1 MVRTLRRVLRLR
13 ASVFACL
20 CVCSPALA
28 AKDNAFAPAGASDW
42 GVYLSG
48 EAVFLK
54 PFQAEGETPGF
65 GTEAGVRVVGGLNGK
80 DGLGVRFRWFEWNGS
95 NAGNA
100 GAFIERINV
109 ETFDAEVT
117 KRFHFANV
125 AATASAGYRYAD
137 YREFGLTDADQM
149 RHGHGL
155 TLSLELSHMLTDY
168 FAVFG
173 KARGSLQAAR
183 RGLDNGTPV
192 THQFFTTAEFQLGAE
207 ANLWMFDN
215 GGRVFLRGAVEAQA
229 WSGGV
234 IGDGDSED
242 VGLFGGTVQAGV
254 DVPLGAQGVARG
266 LTTAGHNTSS
276 GPSSQG
282 GAGAFIAGEAV
293 ILRPYQSEGEAP
305 GFDAEAAP
313 RVIAG
318 LVNDDGLGIRFR
330 WFDWSA
336 FNPNNVAQ
344 PPFIE
349 RISLE
354 TIDVELTQSFARG
367 NLSGVASAGY
377 RYADYREFGFF
388 DADDMRNSNGLV
400 VGLELAHRFTDDILL
415 FGKGRYSLQYASKGT
430 ETGTPR
436 SNLFFTTA
444 ELQLGAEATLW
455 RFDGGGRVFVRGAAE
470 AQSWSGGTIGDGDQ
484 EDLGLFGGT
493 VLAGFHVPLA
503 QGESEAA
510 ASAGL
515 LAADEES
522 EVRAFIEGEAV
533 VVRPFH
539 SEGETPG
546 FEFEPA
552 ARVVAGLE
560 SADGLGAR
568 VRWFQWDQAERN
580 NLGAGAVIASL
591 DVETLDVEL
600 TKKINLGSVTAVA
613 SGGYRYAD
621 YREFSNGTPDQM
633 RNSNGLVV
641 GLELTHMFND
651 YISIFGKGRASMQF
665 ASKGLDN
672 GAPVTELFFTT
683 TEVQVGAE
691 ATLWKFGDGGRV
703 YVRGAGEA
711 QGWSGGVIGDGDS
724 EDLALFGGSFRAGIH
739 FPL

>member
-1 MVRTLRRVLRLR
+1 MAGRLRGVLRR
-13 ASVFACL
+13 SVAAIVGLCL
-20 CVCSPALA
+20 LSPAVA
-28 AKDNAFAPAGASDW
+28 AEERAFSPAIPSDW
-42 GVYLSG
+42 GVYLTG

-65 GTEAGVRVVGGLNGK
+65 GTEAGVRVVGGLNGR

-100 GAFIERINV
+100 GSFIERINV
-109 ETFDAEVT
+109 ETLDAEVT
-117 KRFHFANV
+117 KRFQFGKAE
-125 AATASAGYRYAD
+125 ATASAGYRYAD

-149 RHGHGL
+149 RNSHGL
-155 TLSLELSHMLTDY
+155 TLSLEISHMLTDY

-173 KARGSLQAAR
+173 KARGSLQVAR

-207 ANLWMFDN
+207 ANLWKFDN
-215 GGRVFLRGAVEAQA
+215 GGRVFLRGAVEGQA

-242 VGLFGGTVQAGV
+242 VGLFGGSVLAGV
-254 DVPLGAQGVARG
+254 DVPLGPQGAAHG
-266 LTTAGHNTSS
+266 LTTAGLNASAT
-276 GPSSQG
+276 PPQRE
-282 GAGAFIAGEAV
+282 ARAFIAGEAV

-313 RVIAG
+313 RVTAG
-318 LVNDDGLGIRFR
+318 LVGEDGLGIRFR

-336 FNPNNVAQ
+336 FNPNNVDVVER
-344 PPFIE
+344 IE
-349 RISLE
+349 RLSME
-354 TIDVELTQSFARG
+354 TIDVELTQSFSHG

-388 DADDMRNSNGLV
+388 DADNMRNSNGLV
-400 VGLELAHRFTDDILL
+400 VGLELAHLVTDDILL
-415 FGKGRYSLQYASKGT
+415 FGKGRYSLQYASRGT

-444 ELQLGAEATLW
+444 EIQLGAEATLW
-455 RFDGGGRVFVRGAAE
+455 RFEGGGRVFVRGAAE
-470 AQSWSGGTIGDGDQ
+470 AQAWSGGTIGDGDQ

-493 VLAGFHVPLA
+493 VLAGLHVPLA

-515 LAADEES
+515 LAADGDS
-522 EVRAFIEGEAV
+522 SIRAYIQGEALIL
-533 VVRPFH
+533 RPFQ

-546 FEFEPA
+546 FDFEPA

-560 SADGLGAR
+560 GQDGLGLR
-568 VRWFQWDQAERN
+568 VRWFQWDQFERN
-580 NLGAGAVIASL
+580 NLGGGALIASL
-591 DVETLDVEL
+591 DVEILDVEL
-600 TKKINLGSVTAVA
+600 TKTLDLGIVTAVA

-641 GLELTHMFND
+641 GLELTHMLND

-665 ASKGLDN
+665 ASKGVDN
-672 GAPVTELFFTT
+672 GDPMSELFFTT

-691 ATLWKFGDGGRV
+691 ATLWRFGEGGRV
-703 YVRGAGEA
+703 YVRGAGEG

-724 EDLALFGGSFRAGIH
+724 EDLALFGGSFLAGVH

>member
-1 MVRTLRRVLRLR
+1 MAEGLRGVLRRS
-13 ASVFACL
+13 ASVIVGL
-20 CVCSPALA
+20 CVLSPAVA
-28 AKDNAFAPAGASDW
+28 AEEEAFAPTVPSEW
-42 GVYLSG
+42 GVYLTG

-65 GTEAGVRVVGGLNGK
+65 GTEAGARVVGGLNGR

-95 NAGNA
+95 NASNA
-100 GAFIERINV
+100 GNFIERINV

-125 AATASAGYRYAD
+125 TALASGGYRYAD

-149 RHGHGL
+149 RNSHGL
-155 TLSLELSHMLTDY
+155 TLSLEVSHMLTDY

-183 RGLDNGTPV
+183 RGLDNGAPV
-192 THQFFTTAEFQLGAE
+192 THQFFTTAEIQLGAE
-207 ANLWMFDN
+207 ANLWKFDN
-215 GGRVFLRGAVEAQA
+215 GGRVFLRGAVEGQA

-242 VGLFGGTVQAGV
+242 VGLFGGTVLAGV
-254 DVPLGAQGVARG
+254 DVPLGPGGATNG
-266 LTTAGHNTSS
+266 LTTAGLNTSAAPPH
-276 GPSSQG
+276 GK
-282 GAGAFIAGEAV
+282 AGAFIAGEAV
-293 ILRPYQSEGEAP
+293 VLTPYHSEGEAP
-305 GFDAEAAP
+305 GFDAEVAP

-318 LVNDDGLGIRFR
+318 IAGEDGLGLRFR

-336 FNPNNVAQ
+336 RNPNNAGQ
-344 PPFIE
+344 ALIE
-349 RISLE
+349 RLSLE
-354 TIDVELTQSFARG
+354 TVDVELTQSFSHG

-388 DADDMRNSNGLV
+388 DADEMRNSDGLV
-400 VGLELAHRFTDDILL
+400 VGLELAHLLTDDILL
-415 FGKGRYSLQYASKGT
+415 FGKGRYSMQFASRGT

-444 ELQLGAEATLW
+444 EIQLGAEATLW
-455 RFDGGGRVFVRGAAE
+455 RFDGGGRVFVRAAAE

-503 QGESEAA
+503 RGEGEAA

-515 LAADEES
+515 LAADEADD
-522 EVRAFIEGEAV
+522 VRAYLEGEALV
-533 VVRPFH
+533 LRPFH

-546 FEFEPA
+546 FEFEPT
-552 ARVVAGLE
+552 ARIVGGLE
-560 SADGLGAR
+560 NGDGLGLR
-568 VRWFQWDQAERN
+568 VRWFQLDQFERN

-591 DVETLDVEL
+591 GVETLDVEL
-600 TKKINLGSVTAVA
+600 TKRIDLGSVTAVA

-633 RNSNGLVV
+633 RNSDGLVV
-641 GLELTHMFND
+641 GLELTHMLND

-665 ASKGLDN
+665 ASKGVDN
-672 GAPVTELFFTT
+672 GNPMSELFFTT
-683 TEVQVGAE
+683 TEVQLGAE
-691 ATLWKFGDGGRV
+691 ATLWKFGEGGRV
-703 YVRGAGEA
+703 YVRGAGEG

-724 EDLALFGGSFRAGIH
+724 EDLALFGGAFLAGIH
-739 FPL
+739 LPL